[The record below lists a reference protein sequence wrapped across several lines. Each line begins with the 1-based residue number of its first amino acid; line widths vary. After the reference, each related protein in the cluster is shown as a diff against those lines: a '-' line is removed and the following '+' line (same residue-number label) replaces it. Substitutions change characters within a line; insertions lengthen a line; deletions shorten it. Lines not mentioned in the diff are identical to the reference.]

1 MVLKRANNKD
11 PQKKPVSDIWQS
23 NPKSKVK
30 TQQNREVIQGEWG
43 EGTLP
48 LERQGKDY
56 TNCLTEALKQKLH
69 VRNALYFELY
79 NLQKCC

>member
-23 NPKSKVK
+23 NLKSKVK
-30 TQQNREVIQGEWG
+30 TAKQRSHKVRGRQ
-43 EGTLP
+43 GTLP
-48 LERQGKDY
+48 LEIQGKDY

-69 VRNALYFELY
+69 VRNALNFELY
-79 NLQKCC
+79 NLQKYC